1 MNLRLRT
8 ALVLSCLFLSCIASA
23 QGRSVRAGL
32 LCSPKGAGLSLQVDS
47 PSGSEVDILN
57 LYVDVYGL
65 PTERTTDVGFVLSYT
80 HNYILK
86 MFNTPDISAALH
98 SGVGATCGYVH
109 DYEKGVFSKS
119 PARFLEKNMGGIFCL
134 CINAGLSVDFE
145 RNLTIDLSYSFNPG
159 LHIRTE
165 SSNNSLR
172 VSLYKLGFYYLLAP
186 QLSLLYRF

>member
-1 MNLRLRT
+1 MNLHLRT

-32 LCSPKGAGLSLQVDS
+32 LYSPKGAGLSLQVDS
-47 PSGSEVDILN
+47 PSGSEVEILN
-57 LYVDVYGL
+57 LYADVYGL
-65 PTERTTDVGFVLSYT
+65 PSERTKDVGIVLSYT

-86 MFNTPDISAALH
+86 MFSTPDVSAALH

>member
-1 MNLRLRT
+1 MNLHLRT

-32 LCSPKGAGLSLQVDS
+32 LCSPKGAGLSLQIDS
-47 PSGSEVDILN
+47 PSGSEVEILN
-57 LYVDVYGL
+57 LYADVYGL
-65 PTERTTDVGFVLSYT
+65 PSERTKDVGIVLSYT

-86 MFNTPDISAALH
+86 MFSTADVSAALH

-134 CINAGLSVDFE
+134 CINAGLSFDFE

-172 VSLYKLGFYYLLAP
+172 VSLYKLGCYYLLAP